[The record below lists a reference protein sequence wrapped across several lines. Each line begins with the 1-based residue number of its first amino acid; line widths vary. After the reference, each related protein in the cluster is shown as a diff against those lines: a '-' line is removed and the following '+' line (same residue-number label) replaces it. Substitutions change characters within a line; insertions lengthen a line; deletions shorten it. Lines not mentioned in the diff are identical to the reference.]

1 MEIGVSVCKG
11 GLTLQKDEEWKKLSQ
26 SKAPQCKY
34 SRVKEQYKNTV
45 FDDFISTGGRLY
57 NILKHKRQE
66 ESWYHLKGFEQ
77 E

>member
-1 MEIGVSVCKG
+1 M
-11 GLTLQKDEEWKKLSQ
+11 TLFPLE
-26 SKAPQCKY
+26 A
-34 SRVKEQYKNTV
+34 
-45 FDDFISTGGRLY
+45 GY